1 MQKFLIVTADDF
13 GLHPVV
19 NEGIE
24 QASRSGVLTAAS
36 LMMGARAV
44 EDAVSRARR
53 LPALRVGLHVVLADG
68 WATLPPAEIPGLVDR
83 DGHMDGHMFER
94 GVRFFA
100 VPRIRRQLEAEIRS
114 QFAAFARTG
123 LRLDHVN
130 AHKHFHL
137 HPTIAGLIL
146 KVGRRFGLRA
156 SRLPIEPR
164 AVLGAVEP
172 GDYPAQ
178 PVVDLWAGL
187 ARRRFRAAG
196 LLVPDHVFGLRW
208 SGAMTAARLGG
219 LIANLPPGLSEIY
232 THPATG
238 DYLGGAPGYRYREE
252 LEALIDPAVIE
263 AARGFTGVRG
273 RFADCPGHDTGDR
286 VSLNIEAVP

>member
-1 MQKFLIVTADDF
+1 MVKA
-13 GLHPVV
+13 
-19 NEGIE
+19 
-24 QASRSGVLTAAS
+24 
-36 LMMGARAV
+36 GATLFF
-44 EDAVSRARR
+44 
-53 LPALRVGLHVVLADG
+53 LPAA
-68 WATLPPAEIPGLVDR
+68 
-83 DGHMDGHMFER
+83 
-94 GVRFFA
+94 
-100 VPRIRRQLEAEIRS
+100 RRQLEAEITA
-114 QFAAFARTG
+114 QFEAFAATG
-123 LRLDHVN
+123 LPLDHVN